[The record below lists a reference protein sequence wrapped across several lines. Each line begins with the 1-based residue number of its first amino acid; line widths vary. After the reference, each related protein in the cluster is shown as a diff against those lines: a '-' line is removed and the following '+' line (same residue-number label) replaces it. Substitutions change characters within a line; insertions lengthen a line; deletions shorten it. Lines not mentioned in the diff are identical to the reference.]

1 MSLKPIK
8 KISILY
14 LFKKGRKLRL
24 KNLENIP
31 SEFFYGYRELSNENE
46 FNLDLLEQSDIDL
59 GLKHIFLNK
68 FINIISRLLFNLPFQ
83 IILGLLLNKNYKKLR
98 QKDFIV
104 VTTNTMGIA
113 ISIANSFGLISS
125 KVLFINMGLFKNNP
139 NIFQVYFYRYIFHK
153 VKLLTISKK
162 EYNILKTLFNDKN
175 VKYVRF
181 GVDKNFWY
189 PQKKII
195 GNPYA
200 LAIGNDLA
208 RDWETLVNAWDE
220 NFPNLKIVT
229 SLPVFTSKKNIKIIR
244 GDWHSQELT
253 DEEMKDLYRDSEF
266 VILPLKQTLQPSGQ
280 STCLQAM
287 ACSKAVL
294 ISNINGIWDKKL
306 LKHKENIFFV
316 KPNDETDLNRAIKSL
331 FINKELRTKLEENG
345 RKLITDHFN
354 ISNMKK
360 DIKKI
365 LEEY

>member
-162 EYNILKTLFNDKN
+162 E
-175 VKYVRF
+175 
-181 GVDKNFWY
+181 
-189 PQKKII
+189 
-195 GNPYA
+195 
-200 LAIGNDLA
+200 
-208 RDWETLVNAWDE
+208 
-220 NFPNLKIVT
+220 
-229 SLPVFTSKKNIKIIR
+229 
-244 GDWHSQELT
+244 
-253 DEEMKDLYRDSEF
+253 
-266 VILPLKQTLQPSGQ
+266 
-280 STCLQAM
+280 
-287 ACSKAVL
+287 
-294 ISNINGIWDKKL
+294 
-306 LKHKENIFFV
+306 
-316 KPNDETDLNRAIKSL
+316 
-331 FINKELRTKLEENG
+331 
-345 RKLITDHFN
+345 
-354 ISNMKK
+354 
-360 DIKKI
+360 
-365 LEEY
+365 